1 VSILLYRID
10 ERLIHGQVVI
20 GWGAELRPARFIVV
34 DDELAG
40 SEWEQ
45 ELYSLGLPSGME
57 VVFATVR
64 DARARLSAW
73 ASDDTPSVLLTR
85 DIDSMVVL
93 GSEGGLAEVSVNIG
107 GIHHAPGRT
116 DVLSYVYLSDEDREA
131 LVKLDLIAGDVS
143 ARDLPASP
151 KVPLQTL
158 LKTG

>member
-20 GWGAELRPARFIVV
+20 GWGAELRPSRFIVV

-57 VVFATVR
+57 VVYATVR
-64 DARARLSAW
+64 DALAGLPGW
-73 ASDDTPSVLLTR
+73 ASDETPSILLTR
-85 DIDSMVVL
+85 DIESMVAL
-93 GSEGGLAEVSVNIG
+93 GAEGGLEEVAVNVG
-107 GIHHAPGRT
+107 GIHHAPGRS
-116 DVLSYVYLSDEDREA
+116 DVLSYVYLSDQDREGLEA
-131 LVKLDLIAGDVS
+131 LDRIAGEVS

-151 KVPLQTL
+151 KVPLQSL